1 MRTNFNIEDP
11 SNKKHLQENPF
22 RVPSGYFQNV
32 RIDISDKISA
42 KSKETGFWTIARPQL
57 GLISAFAMVFLFAYG
72 IFHIFPGQDQ
82 GSLSKDGK
90 HELTSTTVISQNLA
104 YVEEGFLNTSFI
116 DFFYGSLDSL
126 TIPNTKISQD
136 ELFNYLSENVD
147 LVTLSYLEEK
157 D

>member
-1 MRTNFNIEDP
+1 MRTKFNIEEP

-22 RVPSGYFQNV
+22 KVPSGYFQNV

-42 KSKETGFWTIARPQL
+42 QSENPSFWTVVRPQL
-57 GLISAFAMVFLFAYG
+57 GLLSAFAMVFLFAYG
-72 IFHIFPGQDQ
+72 IFSILPSQS
-82 GSLSKDGK
+82 SLSKDGK
-90 HELTSTTVISQNLA
+90 IELSSTISVNSA

-126 TIPNTKISQD
+126 TTPNSKISQD
-136 ELFNYLSENVD
+136 ELVNYLSENID

-157 D
+157 